1 MVNTP
6 TITPSDAIDVID
18 ELWDSGMAYFC
29 WGRPGIGKTTLAH
42 TLAKRR
48 NAKIIVEVAAT
59 RIASDYTGLPYV
71 DHESGTTRYLRP
83 EFLPVEPGPGIV
95 LLDEL
100 AAADE
105 QTRTALYGL
114 LLERKIGTYTL
125 PDGWIVIGA
134 SNRPED
140 NAISC
145 DLGTAM
151 ADRLVHLQIDCT
163 PKDWLSWAVNSGIH
177 PAVCAFIQVKPERL
191 APTAEQSSSGSIV
204 LPSPRSWERVSNVI
218 KLTTRKNKRM
228 SASAEYAIAGI
239 VGSDVAAEFFAI
251 AEDILRLPKI
261 EDVLAAAGTKKI
273 EQLLPASID
282 TMHALCYSLAA
293 ALDEQ
298 NASTIF
304 AVVNDIA
311 TKGPA
316 TLPCGEL
323 AAFAGQ
329 MACDRINT
337 LGISIGEDPQFLS
350 YSERIAA

>member
-6 TITPSDAIDVID
+6 TITPSEAIDVID
-18 ELWDSGMAYFC
+18 QLWDSNMAYFL
-29 WGRPGIGKTTLAH
+29 WGRPGIGKTSLANA
-42 TLAKRR
+42 LAKRR
-48 NAKIIVEVAAT
+48 KAKIIVEVAAT
-59 RIASDYTGLPYV
+59 RIASDYTGLPYI
-71 DHESGTTRYLRP
+71 DHVSGTTRYLRP
-83 EFLPVEPGPGIV
+83 EFLPIEDGPGLI

-100 AAADE
+100 AGADE

-151 ADRLVHLQIDCT
+151 ADRLIHLQIDCT
-163 PKDWLSWAVNSGIH
+163 SNDWLSWAVNNGIH

-191 APTAEQSSSGSIV
+191 AATPEQSASGAIV
-204 LPSPRSWERVSNVI
+204 LPSPRSWERVSNVL
-218 KLTTRKNKRM
+218 KLGTTAKRVST
-228 SASAEYAIAGI
+228 SAQYAVAGI
-239 VGSDVAAEFFAI
+239 IGQDVAAEFFAI
-251 AEDILRLPKI
+251 AEDILKLPKI
-261 EDVLAAAGTKKI
+261 DDVLAAAGTKKM
-273 EQLLPASID
+273 EKLLPQSID

-293 ALDEQ
+293 SLNEH
-298 NASTIF
+298 NVSTVF

-311 TKGPA
+311 TMTNGV
-316 TLPCGEL
+316 LPRGEL

-329 MACDRINT
+329 LACERVNH
-337 LGISIGEDPQFLS
+337 LGLEVGEDPHFVS
-350 YSERIAA
+350 YSERVAA